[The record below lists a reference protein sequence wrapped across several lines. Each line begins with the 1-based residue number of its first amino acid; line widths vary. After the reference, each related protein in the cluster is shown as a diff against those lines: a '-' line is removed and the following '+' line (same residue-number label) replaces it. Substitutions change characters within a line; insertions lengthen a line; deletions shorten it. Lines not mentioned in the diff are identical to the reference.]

1 MPKTQKM
8 YFNEEDCKFC
18 NGMCC
23 RYVLIE
29 IEKEP
34 RSKDRFDELIWWLF
48 NPNIKILK
56 NGRDWSILV
65 MGKCEN
71 LNESN
76 RCNIYEHRPEPCRDY
91 PYPVEEGCHFND
103 IRNLDGIIF
112 NNAKELL
119 EYLAK
124 TRKKEWAKIWLD
136 KHIKCL

>member
-1 MPKTQKM
+1 MSKARKM

-48 NPNIKILK
+48 NPNILILK
-56 NGRDWSILV
+56 NGREWSILV
-65 MGKCEN
+65 LGKCVNLDEN
-71 LNESN
+71 N
-76 RCNIYEHRPEPCRDY
+76 RCRVYEHRPDPCRDY
-91 PYPVEEGCHFND
+91 PPEEIGCHFND
-103 IRNLDGIIF
+103 LKNLDGIIF
-112 NNAKELL
+112 KNAKELL